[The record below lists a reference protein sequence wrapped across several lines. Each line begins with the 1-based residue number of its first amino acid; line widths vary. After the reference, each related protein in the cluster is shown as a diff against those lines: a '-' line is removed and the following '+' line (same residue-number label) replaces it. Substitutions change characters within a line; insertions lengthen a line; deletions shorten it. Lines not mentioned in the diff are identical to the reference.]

1 MYIYDYMYTD
11 SDLYVIDLNIYMGNI
26 SVVCSSIQ
34 VPIARIVE
42 LRNMKWDELIF
53 IKARVVHHKTGMI
66 AHNMYS

>member
-1 MYIYDYMYTD
+1 
-11 SDLYVIDLNIYMGNI
+11 MGNI

-42 LRNMKWDELIF
+42 LSNMEWDELIF
-53 IKARVVHHKTGMI
+53 TKALVAHHKTGMI

>member
-1 MYIYDYMYTD
+1 MYTD

-42 LRNMKWDELIF
+42 LRNMKWDE
-53 IKARVVHHKTGMI
+53 HG
-66 AHNMYS
+66 